1 MNTWILSTRDELRE
15 HLTEVQNCSNRLVDW
30 VDVLDK
36 VINERDALAAK
47 LRDTMKAL
55 AQSEKL
61 RKQFAGERSEMRKQ
75 RNALAARLQD
85 SEDYIHDLRKQLA
98 DALERAKGWGEECE
112 GSRLHCTLDTTDAPN
127 ATDAPDVGPADVTLY
142 DHVVA
147 RLDRLE
153 EFVGLDR
160 NETGDAGE
168 EER

>member
-15 HLTEVQNCSNRLVDW
+15 HLTEVQNCSDRLVDC

-112 GSRLHCTLDTTDAPN
+112 GSRLHCTLDE
-127 ATDAPDVGPADVTLY
+127 TDAPDVGPADVTLY

-147 RLDRLE
+147 RLKRLE